1 MALDVYS
8 PCPCGSNKKLKFCCH
23 GIEAD
28 IERVVRHQSAKQ
40 YKQALQVLMALERT
54 NPQSAWVKNLAA
66 FTLMM
71 DRRAPEAKA
80 PLAKVLE
87 TQPDNLYS
95 ISLFGLASFL
105 GDGWKAGKMAIQRAF
120 QRCSAEY
127 PHIVYFLARSIA
139 EFMAGSGSVL
149 AHRQYLALAMRLANE
164 ENRENVFVELIDF
177 DGDTKIPY
185 VLRGSHDLVPVAG
198 DEAFEKEIRKGAKLA
213 FLGCNEAAAGIFGK
227 LAEAAAADLAGL
239 NGDDATKKRSLTADL
254 WWNCGICQAWD
265 GDEKSAAESLH
276 KSAKLTADFEVA
288 VERETLA
295 QNLERRGDRDSTHR
309 VVQRTYKAKSVSR
322 LLTQLDSVPQ
332 FARMPKPEG
341 QQVDPRQP
349 AANYRVLSKDAITE
363 SNDAAFTLDTVP
375 TVLADIVV
383 FDRNDATNQDAGVAI
398 IGIEGPTFSD
408 SVAKFETAAGD
419 EIEKVE
425 LPGSDNGVVTNS
437 MFEKEFLPL
446 QWRRHYDPA
455 TPMGIIR
462 RINREVWKRFLDLEW
477 ANTPLSALGGKTPQE
492 AIGDDALRV
501 PLAAWL
507 QQLDMYGDRFGLP
520 YDVNEGRAKYKLPA
534 LQTLDMSSD
543 DNNVGTLSILQFA
556 RLPFD
561 KLDDSQLVAAFKR
574 ATLVQHKG
582 SLKQLLVKI
591 VERPSCHDKLDISR
605 VYRFLS
611 DISALLSDSSEA
623 IQWLNK
629 ERERQVPVT
638 EQFEHSLDCD
648 MRELRY
654 RLDTPHTEECNNLL
668 RRMWDYYGAKVPEVR
683 GYVTNVVTHYRIAA
697 PWMAAAS
704 EPALAGVGGAV
715 TSGGIWTPDATANQ
729 PAAAGKLWVP
739 GS

>member
-8 PCPCGSNKKLKFCCH
+8 ACPCGSNKKLKFCCH

-28 IERVVRHQSAKQ
+28 IERVVRHQSTKQ

-54 NPQSAWVKNLAA
+54 HPQSAWVKNLAA

-87 TQPDNLYS
+87 LQPDNLYS

-139 EFMAGSGSVL
+139 EFMAGGGSAM
-149 AHRQYLALAMRLANE
+149 AHRQYLALAMRLAND

-185 VLRGSHDLVPVAG
+185 ILRGSHDLVPVSG
-198 DEAFEKEIRKGAKLA
+198 DDAFEKEIRKGVKLA

-227 LAEAAAADLAGL
+227 LAEAAEGQLAGL
-239 NGDDATKKRSLTADL
+239 SGDEATQKKAAVASL
-254 WWNCGICQAWD
+254 WWNCGLCRAWD
-265 GDEKSAAESLH
+265 GDEKSAAEALH
-276 KSAKLTADFEVA
+276 KSAQQTADFEAA
-288 VERETLA
+288 VECETLA
-295 QNLERRGDRDSTHR
+295 QTLGRRGDREGAHR
-309 VVQRTYKAKSVSR
+309 VVQRSYKAKTVSK
-322 LLTQLDSVPQ
+322 LLTQLDSIPLIVRQ
-332 FARMPKPEG
+332 PKPESP
-341 QQVDPRQP
+341 QNDPRQP
-349 AANYRVLSKDAITE
+349 SATYRVLDKSPVSGTD
-363 SNDAAFTLDTVP
+363 DGAFTLDSVP
-375 TVLADIVV
+375 IVIADIVV
-383 FDRNDATNQDAGVAI
+383 FDRHEASNQDSGLAI
-398 IGIEGPTFSD
+398 IGIEGPTFTEA
-408 SVAKFETAAGD
+408 VAKLEAAVGD
-419 EIEKVE
+419 EIEKIE
-425 LPGSDNGVVTNS
+425 MPGSEDGVVTNS

-446 QWRRHYDPA
+446 QWRRHYEA
-455 TPMGIIR
+455 STPMGIIR
-462 RINREVWKRFLDLEW
+462 RINREVWRRFLDHEW
-477 ANTPLSALGGKTPQE
+477 PNTPLAALGGKTPQQTV
-492 AIGDDALRV
+492 GDDTLRV

-520 YDVNEGRAKYKLPA
+520 FDVNASRTKLSLPT
-534 LQTLDMSSD
+534 LQTLDASEDRS
-543 DNNVGTLSILQFA
+543 NVGTLSILQFA

-561 KLDDSQLVAAFKR
+561 KLDDAQLVAAFKR

-591 VERPSCHDKLDISR
+591 VERPSCHDKLDMSR

-623 IQWLNK
+623 IHWVSK
-629 ERERQVPVT
+629 ERERAVPVT

-654 RLDTPHTEECNNLL
+654 RLDNPHDEACNSLL
-668 RRMWDYYGAKVPEVR
+668 RRMWDHYGVKVPEVR
-683 GYVTNVVTHYRIAA
+683 NYVTNVVSHYRISA
-697 PWMAAAS
+697 PWMAVAT

-715 TSGGIWTPDATANQ
+715 TNGGIWTPDASADQ
-729 PAAAGKLWVP
+729 PAASGKLWVP

>member
-87 TQPDNLYS
+87 SQPDNLYS

-139 EFMAGSGSVL
+139 EFMAGSGSAM
-149 AHRQYLALAMRLANE
+149 AHRQYLALAMRLAND

-185 VLRGSHDLVPVAG
+185 ILRGSHDLVPIAG
-198 DEAFEKEIRKGAKLA
+198 DEAFEKEIRKGVKLA

-227 LAEAAAADLAGL
+227 LAEAADTELAGL
-239 NGDDATKKRSLTADL
+239 SGDVATQKKSAAADL
-254 WWNCGICQAWD
+254 WWNCGVCRAWD
-265 GDEKSAAESLH
+265 GDEKPAAEALH
-276 KSAKLTADFEVA
+276 KSAQLTSDFEVA

-295 QNLERRGDRDSTHR
+295 QNLGRRGDRESAHR
-309 VVQRTYKAKSVSR
+309 VVQRTYKAKSVSK
-322 LLTQLDSVPQ
+322 LLTQLDSVPELV
-332 FARMPKPEG
+332 RMPKPEG
-341 QQVDPRQP
+341 QQADPRQP
-349 AANYRVLSKDAITE
+349 SANYRVLDKSVITDT
-363 SNDAAFTLDTVP
+363 NDAAFTLETVP
-375 TVLADIVV
+375 TVIADIVV
-383 FDRNDATNQDAGVAI
+383 FDRNEGANQDSGLAI
-398 IGIEGPTFSD
+398 IGIEGPTFTEA
-408 SVAKFETAAGD
+408 VAKLEAAADD
-419 EIEKVE
+419 EIEKIE
-425 LPGSDNGVVTNS
+425 LPGSENGIVTNS

-446 QWRRHYDPA
+446 QWRRHYEAA

-462 RINREVWKRFLDLEW
+462 RINREVWKKFLEQEW
-477 ANTPLSALGGKTPQE
+477 PNTALAALGGKTPQQ

-520 YDVNEGRAKYKLPA
+520 FDVSEGREKYRLPA
-534 LQTLDMSSD
+534 LQTLDVSD
-543 DNNVGTLSILQFA
+543 DHNNVGTLSILQFA

-561 KLDDSQLVAAFKR
+561 KLDDTQLVAAFKR

-611 DISALLSDSSEA
+611 DISALLSDSTEA
-623 IQWLNK
+623 IHWLNK

-654 RLDTPHTEECNNLL
+654 RLDSPHNEECNNLL
-668 RRMWDYYGAKVPEVR
+668 RRMWDHYGVKVPEVR
-683 GYVTNVVTHYRIAA
+683 SYVTNIVAHYRIAA
-697 PWMAAAS
+697 PWMATAT
-704 EPALAGVGGAV
+704 EPTLAGVGGAV
-715 TSGGIWTPDATANQ
+715 TSGGIWTPDASGNQ
-729 PAAAGKLWVP
+729 PGAAGKLWVP